1 MKPKIYLPTAI
12 QCVGLPL
19 LVLALTALANV
30 TLIRHKFFST
40 DSGDIALGYVA
51 MVGYRL
57 NTAAVNG
64 VGVFLF
70 WALVGALCYT
80 IAALIIFLVHSFRS
94 ELDFKQYIAS
104 MSSRAVGEVH
114 RIELIRLLVRSI
126 ALSGFIMWGIV
137 CVAYVVPYLDKLGKE
152 LIVSSDVVSGLL
164 LVLFGSLSLFVPIA
178 LSRLFL
184 LRVRVF
190 GT

>member
-19 LVLALTALANV
+19 LVLVLTALANV
-30 TLIRHKFFST
+30 TLIRHRFFST

-104 MSSRAVGEVH
+104 MSSQSVGAAH
-114 RIELIRLLVRSI
+114 RIELIRLLVRSV

-152 LIVSSDVVSGLL
+152 LIVSGDVVSGLL
-164 LVLFGSLSLFVPIA
+164 LVLCGSLSLFVPIA

-184 LRVRVF
+184 LRARVF

>member
-137 CVAYVVPYLDKLGKE
+137 CVAYIVPYLDKLGKE

-164 LVLFGSLSLFVPIA
+164 LVLCGSLSLFVPIA

>member
-164 LVLFGSLSLFVPIA
+164 LVLCGSLSLFVPIA

>member
-152 LIVSSDVVSGLL
+152 LIVSGDVVSGLL
-164 LVLFGSLSLFVPIA
+164 LVLCGSLSLFVPIA

>member
-19 LVLALTALANV
+19 LVLVFTALANV
-30 TLIRHKFFST
+30 TLIRHRFFST

-51 MVGYRL
+51 MVGYQL
-57 NTAAVNG
+57 DNDAVNG
-64 VGVFLF
+64 FGVFLF
-70 WALVGALCYT
+70 WALVGALGY
-80 IAALIIFLVHSFRS
+80 AVAVLLVFLVHSFRS
-94 ELDFKQYIAS
+94 ELDFKQYIAT
-104 MSSRAVGEVH
+104 MSSKSAGEAH
-114 RIELIRLLVRSI
+114 RVEVIRLLVRSI

-137 CVAYVVPYLDKLGKE
+137 SVSYAVPCLDKLGKE
-152 LIVSSDVVSGLL
+152 LIVSGDVVSGLL
-164 LVLFGSLSLFVPIA
+164 LIVCGSLTLFIPIV

-184 LRVRVF
+184 LRARVF